1 MRRDFRDIGW
11 WFDTSALTPEETA
24 KQLVREAANYALV
37 K

>member
-1 MRRDFRDIGW
+1 MRRALGGVGW

-24 KQLVREAANYALV
+24 EQLIREGAHRGLL